1 MVGTGGP
8 ANAGRVA
15 LIEEAEEAV
24 GNGTE
29 RRGIP
34 DATVTR
40 LPEYLRAL
48 TSLEEAGVASVSSEE
63 LAAQVGVTSAKLR
76 KDLSYLGSYG
86 VRGVGYEV
94 DHLSYQISLALG
106 LTQDWAVAI
115 IGMGNLGRALAA
127 FHGFARRGV
136 KVVALLDRHPDVVGT
151 RIAGLTVEPV
161 SDLPRIARER
171 AITIALITTPSASAQ
186 EVADAVVAAGIT
198 AILNFASGALELPHE
213 VQVRKVDLATEVQ
226 ILGFHQQQHA
236 QHLVAELPS
245 RVQVGQTL
253 LKEVMP

>member
-1 MVGTGGP
+1 M
-8 ANAGRVA
+8 
-15 LIEEAEEAV
+15 

-48 TSLEEAGVASVSSEE
+48 TTLAETGVASVSSEE
-63 LAAQVGVTSAKLR
+63 LAALVGVSSAKLR
-76 KDLSYLGSYG
+76 KDLSHLGSYG
-86 VRGVGYEV
+86 VRGVGYDV

-136 KVVALLDRHPDVVGT
+136 EVVALLDHDPQIIGRS
-151 RIAGLTVEPV
+151 IAGLTVEAV
-161 SDLPRIARER
+161 TELPRITRER
-171 AITIALITTPSASAQ
+171 GVTIALIATPAASAQ

-198 AILNFASGALELPHE
+198 AILNFASTSLELPSE
-213 VQVRKVDLATEVQ
+213 IQVRKVDLATEVQ
-226 ILGFHQQQHA
+226 ILGFHQQQ
-236 QHLVAELPS
+236 
-245 RVQVGQTL
+245 RTRQVVPV
-253 LKEVMP
+253 LKEAVS